1 MQYDSANMITKS
13 PFGVS
18 SNEPVTSLIDD
29 LEIAQIFATR
39 DKTYILDFYA
49 Q

>member
-1 MQYDSANMITKS
+1 MEHDSANMLAKS

-18 SNEPVTSLIDD
+18 SWEPVTSLLTD
-29 LEIAQIFATR
+29 LEIAVIFATK

-49 Q
+49 E